1 MRAHLQQTLDLK
13 AHENAILQQTL
24 DRMMQAAASLAK
36 ACMPLEAPAIEEDV
50 RNQNPD
56 SFVARLAQIAKAMKD
71 QQDIFSTDPFADR
84 KDPPSSKTKSLNGG
98 THDVFREQEVAL
110 LEQELEEKAVTI
122 RELEQETHRQR
133 TELQREKE
141 AHNALALK
149 HFNLME
155 KKVFGERSS
164 SKR

>member
-24 DRMMQAAASLAK
+24 DRIMQAAASLAMT
-36 ACMPLEAPAIEEDV
+36 CMPLEAPAIEEAV
-50 RNQNPD
+50 RSQNPD
-56 SFVARLAQIAKAMKD
+56 SFVARLEQIAKAMRS
-71 QQDIFSTDPFADR
+71 QHDIFSADPFADG
-84 KDPPSSKTKSLNGG
+84 KDPKPKALNG
-98 THDVFREQEVAL
+98 THDRFREQEVSL

-133 TELQREKE
+133 MEIQREKE
-141 AHNALALK
+141 AHNTLALK

-164 SKR
+164 SRR